1 MPSKKTSLL
10 PFLSLLAGIVAFST
24 VEICGKKIVATGADI
39 DPFLMVFVRFLI
51 TGIVLTVF
59 GLPAFLA
66 RNKLQFADWANFF
79 VNGLIGIAASLVLFH
94 AGVLMFDK
102 ASSAAVV
109 FSANALFAVFL
120 ARFINNEKLSWNKVL
135 AVLIG
140 VAGIA
145 CFVCE
150 SGAPSKGAFKAL
162 LVMAS
167 SALWFAVSVCF
178 TKRVV
183 ARYGATLFMGMS
195 SIFGALLILPVAF
208 TRVAPAYAIE
218 QIGIA
223 FWPMCYMVL
232 VGTTLAYALY
242 YYGLAGSSTFA
253 ASMAFFL
260 KPVLA
265 CLLARWYLGNRMNLW
280 TLSGTAII
288 LVAVALA
295 LWKAKDRS
303 GGGKEPRSATAKR

>member
-1 MPSKKTSLL
+1 MPTKKTSLL
-10 PFLSLLAGIVAFST
+10 PFLSLLAGIVSFST
-24 VEICGKKIVATGADI
+24 VEICGKKIVVTGANI

-51 TGIVLTVF
+51 TGIVLTAL
-59 GLPAFLA
+59 GLPAFLVKN
-66 RNKLQFADWANFF
+66 RLQFTDWANFF

-94 AGVLMFDK
+94 AGVLMFAK

-150 SGAPSKGAFKAL
+150 NGAPSRGAFKAL

-208 TRVAPAYAIE
+208 TRVSPSYAIQ

-223 FWPMCYMVL
+223 FWPMCYMVFI
-232 VGTTLAYALY
+232 GTTLAYALY

-265 CLLARWYLGNRMNLW
+265 CLLARWYLGNRMNVW
-280 TLSGTAII
+280 TLSG
-288 LVAVALA
+288 
-295 LWKAKDRS
+295 
-303 GGGKEPRSATAKR
+303 

>member
-1 MPSKKTSLL
+1 MKLNLKKSKKHTI
-10 PFLSLLAGIVAFST
+10 FFMMI
-24 VEICGKKIVATGADI
+24 KKD
-39 DPFLMVFVRFLI
+39 
-51 TGIVLTVF
+51 VLT
-59 GLPAFLA
+59 
-66 RNKLQFADWANFF
+66 
-79 VNGLIGIAASLVLFH
+79 
-94 AGVLMFDK
+94 
-102 ASSAAVV
+102 
-109 FSANALFAVFL
+109 
-120 ARFINNEKLSWNKVL
+120 INSVTQHSNKVL

-150 SGAPSKGAFKAL
+150 NGAPSRGAFKAL

-167 SALWFAVSVCF
+167 SALWFAVSVCY
-178 TKRVV
+178 TRRVV
-183 ARYGATLFMGMS
+183 ARYGAVLFMGMS
-195 SIFGALLILPVAF
+195 SIFGALLIFPVAF
-208 TRVAPAYAIE
+208 TRVAPAYAIQ

-223 FWPMCYMVL
+223 FWPMCYMVFI
-232 VGTTLAYALY
+232 GTMLAYALY

-265 CLLARWYLGNRMNLW
+265 CLLARWYLGNRMNVW

-295 LWKAKDRS
+295 LWKGKGGS
-303 GGGKEPRSATAKR
+303 GGGEKEKKPSSEKKK